1 MTASRS
7 HRIDDLVGIRMSGG
21 SSDFPDLATEQIVSL
36 GALDPHRVVT
46 LLRAAYAAAFF
57 TREEPRS
64 RATGSDSRTWHMQLC
79 HGGRVRLLAFPEPFL
94 DPAVAVLIRLARA
107 CLSAR
112 RTMGIEDV
120 PHTPRDAVAASP
132 VSSESA
138 AFNHE
143 VDPAADRQ
151 NEHPGD
157 GIVCGVSGW
166 FSPHGV
172 RYHEDVRSVSQIAP
186 ADWSA
191 LLDHADAIDFFNR
204 PEPAPAG
211 PSDRIF
217 HLAITA
223 ANRHRELA
231 VNDPFD
237 TPGLAH
243 LIALTRRAVRDR
255 QVLSPET
262 LDDVQFAALA
272 TAWLDAQ
279 AADPDDDP
287 GRWRTG

>member
-7 HRIDDLVGIRMSGG
+7 HRIDDFVGIRVAGG
-21 SSDFPDLATEQIVSL
+21 SSDFPDLATGQTVSL

-46 LLRAAYAAAFF
+46 LLRAADAAAFF
-57 TREEPRS
+57 TREELRS
-64 RATGSDSRTWHMQLC
+64 GSTGPDVRIWHVRLC
-79 HGGRVRLLAFPEPFL
+79 HGGSARLLAFTEPFP
-94 DPAVAVLIRLARA
+94 DPAIAVLIRLARD

-120 PHTPRDAVAASP
+120 SHALRDAVAASRAP
-132 VSSESA
+132 PESA

-143 VDPAADRQ
+143 VELVADRQ
-151 NEHPGD
+151 NEPSGD

-172 RYHEDVRSVSQIAP
+172 RYHEDVRAVSQIAP

-191 LLDHADAIDFFNR
+191 LLDHADAIDFFDR

-217 HLAITA
+217 HLTITA
-223 ANRHRELA
+223 GNRHRELA
-231 VNDPFD
+231 INDPFE
-237 TPGLAH
+237 TPELAH
-243 LIALTRRAVRDR
+243 LITLTRRAVRDR
-255 QVLSPET
+255 QVLSPEM
-262 LDDVQFAALA
+262 LDDEQFAALA

-279 AADPDDDP
+279 AADSDDGP
-287 GRWRTG
+287 GR